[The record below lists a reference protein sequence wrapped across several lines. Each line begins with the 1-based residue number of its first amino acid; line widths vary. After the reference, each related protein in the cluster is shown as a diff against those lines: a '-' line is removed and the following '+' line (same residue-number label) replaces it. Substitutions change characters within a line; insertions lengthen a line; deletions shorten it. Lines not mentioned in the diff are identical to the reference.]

1 MGGGE
6 KRASPI
12 PLILVLD
19 HPNSYP
25 TLCIRTQL
33 NEFQLSLILSHTV
46 VSIPGD
52 LLSVGRQKTTTT
64 VPALNSKPVKWACL
78 RREESVWS
86 PQTASA
92 FFSLPFLPWLG
103 GSSGSIV
110 ACQATS
116 YRLGRSL
123 LAAGKRQTQPFHISM
138 RGRLIVMLDASVGHK
153 LPPPSRDPSGLTELC
168 LLRSLL
174 SKESPWKET
183 ALAAS
188 LLV

>member
-1 MGGGE
+1 MGGE

-25 TLCIRTQL
+25 TLCIRKQL

-78 RREESVWS
+78 RREESCLES
-86 PQTASA
+86 SN
-92 FFSLPFLPWLG
+92 SL
-103 GSSGSIV
+103 
-110 ACQATS
+110 
-116 YRLGRSL
+116 SL
-123 LAAGKRQTQPFHISM
+123 LLPTLPILAGWEFRKHRGLPGYLIQAWTQPLGC
-138 RGRLIVMLDASVGHK
+138 RKTTD
-153 LPPPSRDPSGLTELC
+153 TT
-168 LLRSLL
+168 L
-174 SKESPWKET
+174 SYQHER
-183 ALAAS
+183 
-188 LLV
+188 